1 MNNVQKLIDELAN
14 RNLTIGSVES
24 FTGGLFAKTFTD
36 VSGAS
41 KVFKGSIVA
50 YSPEVKVNVVGIP
63 QEYIDKYGVVSY
75 EVCQQMAIKGQRL
88 LGVDVCVA
96 FTGNAGPAVCE
107 EGTDVG
113 TCFMCIVFNGQAW
126 PIPLHLQMERNVLR
140 EYCVE
145 AVISTVLS
153 IITQSK

>member
-24 FTGGLFAKTFTD
+24 FTGGLFAKVITD

-41 KVFKGSIVA
+41 QVYKGSIVA
-50 YSPEVKVNVVGIP
+50 YSPEVKVNLVGIP

-75 EVCQQMAIKGQRL
+75 EVCQQMAIKGQKL

-96 FTGNAGPAVCE
+96 FTGNAGPSVCE
-107 EGTDVG
+107 EGTEVG
-113 TCFMCIVFNGQAW
+113 TCFMSIVYHGQAW
-126 PIPLHLQMERNVLR
+126 PIPLKLEMERNTLKQ
-140 EYCVE
+140 YCVE
-145 AVISTVLS
+145 AIISTVLS

>member
-63 QEYIDKYGVVSY
+63 QEYID
-75 EVCQQMAIKGQRL
+75 IKNKFANETRL
-88 LGVDVCVA
+88 GEG
-96 FTGNAGPAVCE
+96 TGTCFVCE

>member
-63 QEYIDKYGVVSY
+63 QEYIDKYGYSY
-75 EVCQQMAIKGQRL
+75 SSSSNEIKIDDQEIEPNNYNMFDHYPRFRL
-88 LGVDVCVA
+88 CY
-96 FTGNAGPAVCE
+96 F
-107 EGTDVG
+107 
-113 TCFMCIVFNGQAW
+113 
-126 PIPLHLQMERNVLR
+126 LQD
-140 EYCVE
+140 
-145 AVISTVLS
+145 
-153 IITQSK
+153 K